1 MMTQVQKEREQKK
14 KKEEEE
20 KLVKDK
26 EFDLMNKKMLIREE
40 FAREVIRNENAIKI
54 VFRMPNMNKVEKIF
68 DRESRVRRLYEFV
81 SVCENNGMEKVIP
94 NFEITQTFPRLVLN
108 PDVRIKEVFGNSDA
122 EMVNVFEVNE

>member
-1 MMTQVQKEREQKK
+1 MMTQVQKEREEKK

-26 EFDLMNKKMLIREE
+26 EFDLMHKKMLIREE
-40 FAREVIRNENAIKI
+40 FAREVIRNENAIKV
-54 VFRMPNMNKVEKIF
+54 VFRMPNMNKVEKTF

-81 SVCENNGMEKVIP
+81 SVCQNNGMEKAIP

-108 PDVRIKEVFGNSDA
+108 PDVRIKEVFGNSEA
-122 EMVNVFEVNE
+122 EMVNVFEVEE